1 MEDPTGGLWI
11 YLIFLLIPLARILPR
26 ILRKYRRKNAGLE
39 PEPAENTTIDS
50 SSRARECPSRQDLE
64 KNHHKNRNQ
73 SLTRKMVG
81 WEKTIL
87 SNKIN

>member
-1 MEDPTGGLWI
+1 MLDWN
-11 YLIFLLIPLARILPR
+11 RN
-26 ILRKYRRKNAGLE
+26 RRKNTAIG
-39 PEPAENTTIDS
+39 S
-50 SSRARECPSRQDLE
+50 SSQARECPSRQDLE

-87 SNKIN
+87 NEKH